1 MSVLPWSWVD
11 VRPVAQAYRG
21 AADRGRSRE
30 RDADGLSGLRRVGA
44 GHVTGCTEATS
55 ATSWKCG
62 QSFPGLVDQVGQA
75 RAFLTQVL
83 GDFPLAADA
92 VLIASEL
99 GANAVMH
106 SASGKP
112 GGRFTVRVEAYEGD
126 YLWIEVEDQGGHW
139 TEHDSTE
146 ECGRG
151 LHIVAA
157 LASEW
162 GIEGDALAR
171 VVWARLN
178 WPTA

>member
-1 MSVLPWSWVD
+1 VTRCLD
-11 VRPVAQAYRG
+11 VPV
-21 AADRGRSRE
+21 
-30 RDADGLSGLRRVGA
+30 RV
-44 GHVTGCTEATS
+44 ATS

-62 QSFPGLVDQVGQA
+62 QSFPGVVDQVGQA
-75 RAFLTQVL
+75 RAFLTQAL

-126 YLWIEVEDQGGHW
+126 YLWIEVEDQGGSW

-151 LHIVAA
+151 LRIVAA